1 MSSQRTRSCQGPLQ
15 SHALLVLTKALRE
28 QFELGL
34 GAHLLSGV
42 RRWCTARP
50 IASRRG
56 ETVAS
61 CDSHITV
68 LDPSARV
75 GAGPRGGPS
84 LPSLLPIGR
93 GPRHFANCRLRAK
106 SEGPLGSR

>member
-15 SHALLVLTKALRE
+15 SHALLVLTEALRE

-56 ETVAS
+56 EAVAS

-68 LDPSARV
+68 LDPSARL
-75 GAGPRGGPS
+75 GAGALGRTGARPKHR
-84 LPSLLPIGR
+84 LFLLMD
-93 GPRHFANCRLRAK
+93 AASN
-106 SEGPLGSR
+106 